1 MIKTYLYNAQDG
13 NVLHDIDLER
23 TSEWLSYPDNL
34 LWIDLYDYNSKEATY
49 VGQVFD
55 FHPLALED
63 VLHGSPRAKVD
74 RYDRYYFFV
83 FHALRYD
90 EESDDELTLF
100 ELDVFLGENY
110 IVTMHRTALPALGR
124 VAYHCLRGPKFMN
137 RGPDYLLYAIV
148 DGIIDEYFP
157 IVDRLGVRIDELED
171 ELYINP
177 ARETTDEILA
187 LKRTILLLRKVIQ
200 PQKRIFS
207 NINGRY
213 SFEVREDNRP
223 YYLDLVD
230 HMERITDTMDTY
242 RDLVNSAMDTYFSI
256 ISNKT
261 NEIMRVLTIISTIS
275 MPLTVIT
282 GAFGMNVP
290 IPGGEQGW
298 MFPLIWSGMIGL
310 STGMLYLFRRKNWI

>member
-1 MIKTYLYNAQDG
+1 MIKTYLYNAQADQ
-13 NVLHDIDLER
+13 VLHDIELGQ
-23 TSEWLSYPDNL
+23 TNQWLSHPDNL
-34 LWIDLYDYNSKEATY
+34 LWIDLYDYNAKEVNY
-49 VGQVFD
+49 IGQVFD
-55 FHPLALED
+55 FHPLAIED
-63 VLHGSPRAKVD
+63 VLHGSPRPKVD

-100 ELDVFLGENY
+100 DLHVFLGENY
-110 IVTMHRTALPALGR
+110 IVTLHRNALPAVGR

-187 LKRTILLLRKVIQ
+187 LKRTLLLLRKAIL

-230 HMERITDTMDTY
+230 HMERITDTIDTY

-261 NEIMRVLTIISTIS
+261 NEIMRVLTIMSTIF

-290 IPGGEQGW
+290 IPFQEDKF
-298 MFPLIWSGMIGL
+298 MFYLIWVSMLFLSVAMI
-310 STGMLYLFRRKNWI
+310 YWFKRKKWV